1 MKLCNKEISQI
12 GFGTWKIG
20 GGYWNPDYSMDSYYI
35 EILKY
40 VISKGIN
47 VIDTAEMYGG
57 GHSEELVGK
66 SIQDLDRDGIFII
79 TKVWSN
85 HLRYDDLIRS
95 AKNSLRR
102 LNSKYID
109 LYLIHWPNSSVPLEG
124 SIRAMEE
131 LVDQGIVNCI
141 GVSNFDVK
149 LLEEAMS
156 LTKKYEIVANEI
168 EYNVENKSAEKD
180 VIPFCER
187 NNIKVIAYSPLARG
201 NIKNNKILDE
211 IGRKYNRT
219 SVQVALNYL
228 MRRSIPIPKASS
240 KDHIDEILGA
250 LGWNLSDED
259 YERISKI

>member
-1 MKLCNKEISQI
+1 
-12 GFGTWKIG
+12 
-20 GGYWNPDYSMDSYYI
+20 
-35 EILKY
+35 
-40 VISKGIN
+40 
-47 VIDTAEMYGG
+47 
-57 GHSEELVGK
+57 
-66 SIQDLDRDGIFII
+66 
-79 TKVWSN
+79 
-85 HLRYDDLIRS
+85 LRYDDLIRS

-109 LYLIHWPNSSVPLEG
+109 LYLIHWPNSSVPLEE

-187 NNIKVIAYSPLARG
+187 NNIKVIAYSPL
-201 NIKNNKILDE
+201 LEE
-211 IGRKYNRT
+211 ISRT
-219 SVQVALNYL
+219 TRY
-228 MRRSIPIPKASS
+228 
-240 KDHIDEILGA
+240 
-250 LGWNLSDED
+250 
-259 YERISKI
+259 